1 MAFKIRTE
9 SASKWR
15 LLQEGT
21 ANDGAEIRKIN
32 ISPCEQLKISR
43 ILYLKTVRFKFNS
56 VSADFSIWTEKGKR
70 AARGDRAKES
80 ARMAAKNG
88 SSVFRVFARV
98 QLLSLLLRRKR
109 REREEQ
115 EMRPPLSHS
124 PRFPFFLRAM
134 AMAEGRK
141 GDRGLGKVGRSEG
154 GKKLTHTSLWS
165 KNQWRVSSLS
175 FRLHGRIFQ
184 TCKLLNRVKC
194 TEAGGGGRIHQSL
207 IE

>member
-32 ISPCEQLKISR
+32 ISPCEQLEISR
-43 ILYLKTVRFKFNS
+43 ILYLETDRFKFNS

-115 EMRPPLSHS
+115 EMRPRLSHS
-124 PRFPFFLRAM
+124 PRFQFFLGAM
-134 AMAEGRK
+134 AMAEGRT
-141 GDRGLGKVGRSEG
+141 GDRGRVGRSEG
-154 GKKLTHTSLWS
+154 GKKQIHTSLRS
-165 KNQWRVSSLS
+165 KNQWRVSCRS
-175 FRLHGRIFQ
+175 FLWERVEFSRL
-184 TCKLLNRVKC
+184 V
-194 TEAGGGGRIHQSL
+194 
-207 IE
+207 